1 MSTCRHYYSWV
12 LVMLLGQQGI
22 IIHTAPLVA
31 FKITE
36 FTSYGYS
43 CMPDKVPVDRRLT
56 FPVASNLYR
65 DSEELLRNL
74 HLAPY
79 LKPMVSLIDD
89 FPTHQRHKGWQFGYL
104 VNDTSKQ
111 ARSPQQPS
119 HCWIY
124 IVSSICQGPHI
135 PQSRQR
141 ACLHCHLKQMLS
153 AKTKAAGIC
162 ALLIFLA

>member
-1 MSTCRHYYSWV
+1 
-12 LVMLLGQQGI
+12 MLLGQQGI
-22 IIHTAPLVA
+22 VIHTAPLVA
-31 FKITE
+31 FRITN

-43 CMPDKVPVDRRLT
+43 CMPDKVPVDRHLT
-56 FPVASNLYR
+56 FPVASNLYK

-111 ARSPQQPS
+111 VKLFSSEKALYLLP
-119 HCWIY
+119 IY
-124 IVSSICQGPHI
+124 HQDW
-135 PQSRQR
+135 
-141 ACLHCHLKQMLS
+141 
-153 AKTKAAGIC
+153 AAWRPFDADKEC
-162 ALLIFLA
+162 